1 MGALDFIQD
10 PQVTVALVSVTI
22 TFLVI
27 ILSSIKQKKV
37 ALQPEVYTAF
47 RLQEKEEL
55 SHDTRM
61 FRFALQTPKHVLGLP
76 IGQHVSMKFV
86 DADGK
91 TVTRSYT
98 PTSSDLNLGHVDFVI
113 KVYKPNVEPRFPNG
127 GKMSMHL
134 EKLKI
139 GDTMDMRGPK
149 GNLTYAGTGIFR
161 IKRRDDRQVRK
172 LGMMA
177 GGTGI
182 TPMLQVISAVMREG
196 SSSSSSVEM
205 SLIFAN
211 KSEDDILLR
220 DMIEKLAAGNPKF
233 KFHYTLD
240 SAPEGWTHSQG
251 FITKEACLMVSE
263 HMPAPAPDTL
273 ILMCGPPPMLKFA
286 CVPALEALGFSE
298 DMHYSF

>member
-1 MGALDFIQD
+1 MGALEFIQD
-10 PQVTVALVSVTI
+10 PQVTVALVSVAV

-27 ILSSIKQKKV
+27 VLTSIRQKKI
-37 ALQPEVYTAF
+37 ALQPEVYTPF

-55 SHDTRM
+55 SHDTRL
-61 FRFALQTPKHVLGLP
+61 FRFALQSPKHVLGLP

-86 DADGK
+86 DKVDGK

-98 PTSSDLNLGHVDFVI
+98 PTSSDLDVGHVDFVI
-113 KVYKPNVEPRFPNG
+113 KVYRPNVEPKFPDG

-134 EKLKI
+134 ERLQI
-139 GDTMDMRGPK
+139 GDTVDMRGPK
-149 GNLTYAGTGIFR
+149 GSLTYMGSGNFR

-182 TPMLQVISAVMREG
+182 TPMLQIISAVMREAG
-196 SSSSSSVEM
+196 GMGRSAIEM

-220 DMIEKLAAGNPKF
+220 DMIEKLAAGNSNF

-240 SAPEGWTHSQG
+240 TAPAGWTHSQG
-251 FITKEACLMVSE
+251 FINKEMVSQ
-263 HMPAPAPDTL
+263 HMPEPGADTL

-286 CVPALEALGFSE
+286 CLPALEALGFSE
-298 DMHYSF
+298 DMHFSF